1 MVKTI
6 SSNISQ
12 VVFKCQIDCVPPPKV
27 QWFKDGTEIT
37 KDARVKCY
45 KVTKLPKRRRNL
57 EPRIINVMYPVFLLL
72 RIPTGWIAAPSAAP
86 VVGWPANSL

>member
-45 KVTKLPKRRRNL
+45 KVTKLPKRR
-57 EPRIINVMYPVFLLL
+57 
-72 RIPTGWIAAPSAAP
+72 
-86 VVGWPANSL
+86 